1 MMDLLSAFVSQLN
14 DHVNSQGTDV
24 LLFQNKV
31 EGLRENLYF
40 LSKENLSTMLEVI
53 LEHTEDFTDSAYT
66 SHEHREHILELSKQ
80 AKMELE
86 QLVSVWMQAVRAF

>member
-1 MMDLLSAFVSQLN
+1 MHLLSVFPSQQYN
-14 DHVNSQGTDV
+14 HTNSQGFFF
-24 LLFQNKV
+24 FQNKV